1 MLEDFQRT
9 LVKAFG
15 WVFTV
20 LPIGLRFFSIALLIS
35 VFFLLLGF
43 RLLGALF
50 LIIAC
55 FCAFFFR
62 NPKRDVQLPR
72 MKSPVRQMAPY

>member
-1 MLEDFQRT
+1 MAARPWGFESPPAHSYNRPVKAGKGVCMLEDFQRT

-35 VFFLLLGF
+35 VS
-43 RLLGALF
+43 
-50 LIIAC
+50 
-55 FCAFFFR
+55 FCCWGS
-62 NPKRDVQLPR
+62 V
-72 MKSPVRQMAPY
+72 Y